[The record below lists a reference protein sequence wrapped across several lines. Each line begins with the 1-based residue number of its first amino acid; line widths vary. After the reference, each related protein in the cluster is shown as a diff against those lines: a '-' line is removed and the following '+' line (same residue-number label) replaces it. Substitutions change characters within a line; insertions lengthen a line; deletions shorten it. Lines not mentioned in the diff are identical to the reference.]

1 MDPQALQGGESAV
14 RVAMVMDRNVA
25 SARPFDGLVEAARAM
40 HFAGKGCL
48 PIVADDG
55 SERVIGMLHDRDVTA
70 AVAGDVNALAGVEV
84 RSAMRATPVC
94 TSDDALRDAL
104 AAMRENDTC
113 CLPVVD
119 SRTRLL
125 GVVSVAGIARAV
137 EAGSADAASSRDV
150 CRVLAESSRRRDLGR
165 ALGDRCEGS
174 DTAAAEASASVRARR
189 AARREKWTSAT

>member
-1 MDPQALQGGESAV
+1 MDPQALQGEESAE
-14 RVAMVMDRNVA
+14 RVATVMDRNVA

-40 HFAGKGCL
+40 HSAGSGCL
-48 PIVADDG
+48 PIVAADG

-70 AVAGDVNALAGVEV
+70 AVAGDVDALAGVEV

-94 TSDDALRDAL
+94 HPADALRDVL
-104 AAMRENDTC
+104 AALRENDAC

-119 SRTRLL
+119 SRARLL
-125 GVVSVAGIARAV
+125 GVVSVAGIARAI

-150 CRVLAESSRRRDLGR
+150 CRVLAESSRRHDLGH

-174 DTAAAEASASVRARR
+174 ETVAAEASASVRARR
-189 AARREKWTSAT
+189 AARRERWTSAT